1 MTRFA
6 PLPDPPYYAVIF
18 SSQRADGDSGYA
30 AMAEKMARM
39 AAATPGCI
47 GMESARDEDG
57 FGITVSYWT
66 DEAAIRAWKAD
77 ASHLAA
83 QHLGKTRWYEQYRLR
98 VARIERHYDGPD
110 GR

>member
-39 AAATPGCI
+39 AAAAPGCI

>member
-39 AAATPGCI
+39 AAAAPGCI

-77 ASHLAA
+77 ASHLTA